1 MHYHEF
7 TKLRSGDIVVCNEDA
22 YQQFTKGKYYEV
34 SYINDCGPGHSN
46 NSIYVVC
53 DDAGN
58 KNGWTIE
65 HFDLLPANTL
75 VWTAP
80 SRGLTTG
87 PQEPVLEPETKP
99 NRSDAIWELLKMAAK
114 Q

>member
-7 TKLRSGDIVVCNEDA
+7 IKLQSGDIVVCNDDA

-34 SYINDCGPGHSN
+34 CGINNCGPGHPN
-46 NSIYVVC
+46 NSISVVC

-58 KNGWTIE
+58 RNGWTIE
-65 HFDLLPANTL
+65 HFDLSVPKANIPAQYLPQTVATDE
-75 VWTAP
+75 
-80 SRGLTTG
+80 
-87 PQEPVLEPETKP
+87 PQETKP
-99 NRSDAIWELLKMAAK
+99 TRADAIWELLKMAAK